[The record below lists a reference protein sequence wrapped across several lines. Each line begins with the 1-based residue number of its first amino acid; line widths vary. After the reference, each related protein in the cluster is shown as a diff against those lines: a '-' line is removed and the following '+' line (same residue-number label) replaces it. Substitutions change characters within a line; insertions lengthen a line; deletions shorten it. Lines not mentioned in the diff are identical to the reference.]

1 MHDIR
6 AAISGVGLAQP
17 DVTLILDA
25 EGVIQQATLANEVAG
40 EGVDAWLGRPWF
52 DTVGE
57 VGSDKARTMVDD
69 ARIRGVS
76 AFRQI
81 TQRFP
86 SGRELPMEYTL
97 VRLGGKSGLIAIGR
111 SLQAVAELQSRL
123 IAAQE
128 AMERDYWRFRDVET
142 RYRLLFDVSSEPVLL
157 ISAEDLRIAETNPAA
172 IRALGLAPG
181 HAFVPEVASADREA
195 FHAMLQRVRE
205 HGKAP
210 GLVLRLGAERDP
222 WLVRASM
229 MTAQPGAVF
238 LLQLSPAA
246 APRRG
251 AAGGE
256 PPAVEALIE
265 RMPDGFVL
273 IDAEGVIQRANP
285 AFAELIQAG
294 AEAAIRGERLGR
306 WLSQPGA
313 DLGVLLAQIRRHGNV
328 RLFATTLQGE
338 RTEVPVE
345 IAAAGDADGRPR
357 YVGLLVH
364 DVSGRLAPAE
374 RGDGIAAS
382 IEALARQTGT
392 KSLRRL
398 VQDTT
403 TLLERHYI
411 EAALKLTQGNR
422 TAAADMLGISR
433 QGLYAKL
440 NRYNLDGDASAT
452 GEPAS

>member
-1 MHDIR
+1 MHEIR
-6 AAISGVGLAQP
+6 AAINGVGFAQP

-25 EGVIQQATLANEVAG
+25 EGVIQQATLANDVAG
-40 EGVDAWLGRPWF
+40 EGVEAWLGRAWS

-69 ARIRGVS
+69 ARIRGIS

-97 VRLGGKSGLIAIGR
+97 VRLGGRAGLIAIGR
-111 SLQAVAELQSRL
+111 NLQAVADLQSRL

-157 ISAEDLRIAETNPAA
+157 IGAEGLRIAETNPAA

-181 HAFVPEVASADREA
+181 RAFVPEVAHQDREA

-210 GLVLRLGAERDP
+210 GLVLHLGVERDP

-229 MTAQPGAVF
+229 MATQPGAVF
-238 LLQLSPAA
+238 LLQLSPASA
-246 APRRG
+246 APRR
-251 AAGGE
+251 AQLEA
-256 PPAVEALIE
+256 PSVEALLR

-273 IDAEGVIQRANP
+273 IDTEGVIQRANP
-285 AFAELIQAG
+285 AFAELVQAG
-294 AEAAIRGERLGR
+294 AEAAVEGERLGR

-313 DLGVLLAQIRRHGNV
+313 DLGVLLGQIRRHGNV
-328 RLFATTLQGE
+328 RLFATNLQGE

-345 IAAAGDADGRPR
+345 IAAAGDVDGRPR
-357 YVGLLVH
+357 YVGLLIH
-364 DVSGRLAPAE
+364 DVSGRMAPAE
-374 RGDGIAAS
+374 RGNGIAAA
-382 IEALARQTGT
+382 IEALTRQTGT

-403 TLLERHYI
+403 GLVERHYI

-440 NRYNLDGDASAT
+440 SRYNLDGDASAT
-452 GEPAS
+452 GDPAS

>member
-1 MHDIR
+1 VHEIR
-6 AAISGVGLAQP
+6 AAISGVGVAQP
-17 DVTLILDA
+17 DITLILDV
-25 EGVIQQATLANEVAG
+25 EGVIQQATLANEIAG
-40 EGVDAWLGRPWF
+40 EGVDAWLGRPWSE
-52 DTVGE
+52 TVGE
-57 VGSDKARTMVDD
+57 VGSDKARSMVDD
-69 ARIRGVS
+69 ARTRGLS

-97 VRLGGKSGLIAIGR
+97 VRLGGKGGLIAIGR

-157 ISAEDLRIAETNPAA
+157 VGAEDLRIAETNPAA

-181 HAFVPEVASADREA
+181 RAFVPEVAAQDRQA

-210 GLVLRLGAERDP
+210 GQVLHLGIERNA

-229 MTAQPGAVF
+229 MAAQAGAVF

-246 APRRG
+246 APRRV
-251 AAGGE
+251 ATATAE
-256 PPAVEALIE
+256 PPTVEALIE

-273 IDAEGVIQRANP
+273 IDAEGVIQQANP
-285 AFAELIQAG
+285 AFAELVQAG
-294 AEAAIRGERLGR
+294 PEAAMRGERLGR

-338 RTEVPVE
+338 RTDVPVE
-345 IAAAGDADGRPR
+345 IAAAADVDGRPR
-357 YVGLLVH
+357 YVGLLIH
-364 DVSGRLAPAE
+364 DVSGRLAPGT
-374 RGDGIAAS
+374 GDGIAAS
-382 IEALARQTGT
+382 IEALTRQTGT
-392 KSLRRL
+392 SSLRRL
-398 VQDTT
+398 VQDSTA
-403 TLLERHYI
+403 LVERHYI

-440 NRYNLDGDASAT
+440 NRYNLEGEASRTGD
-452 GEPAS
+452 PAG